1 MSDGTILLS
10 NPVGYSLRKFLG
22 IVFPNFSP
30 NTSDTTRV
38 GAAGICI
45 MRVVTRR
52 SLAFPSGILFIF
64 HEFCLT

>member
-10 NPVGYSLRKFLG
+10 NPVSYSLRKFLG
-22 IVFPNFSP
+22 IVFPNLSS

-45 MRVVTRR
+45 MRVVKGRT
-52 SLAFPSGILFIF
+52 LAFPSGILFI
-64 HEFCLT
+64 LTNFA